1 MTDRD
6 SADAAVTIGRVRP
19 EDDAPLA
26 RIVRAGMAEHGV
38 CGGPDDDLEIDAI
51 SRAFAG
57 PRSAY
62 FVARRRARVLGG
74 GGIGP
79 LSGGPADACE
89 LRKMYLAPGARGA
102 GTGRRLLAA
111 CLEAARE
118 AGYRSCRLATMTRM
132 ERARRL
138 YERVGFRR
146 VETPIPGTGHAG
158 CDRWYELDL

>member
-1 MTDRD
+1 MTDRE
-6 SADAAVTIGRVRP
+6 SADGAVTIGRVRP

-38 CGGPDDDLEIDAI
+38 CGADDEPEIEAI
-51 SRAFAG
+51 SRSFAG

-74 GGIGP
+74 AGIGP
-79 LSGGPADACE
+79 LPGGPADACE

-111 CLEAARE
+111 CLETTRE
-118 AGYRSCRLATMTRM
+118 AGYRRCRLATMTRM

-138 YERVGFRR
+138 YERAGFRR
-146 VETPIPGTGHAG
+146 VETPISGTGHAG